1 MVLAGGHVLH
11 RRPCSPKPDNVVLR
25 TGSVLLFTWKST
37 FHIKTEISQ
46 NEPMFHETNWCFT
59 RGHLGS
65 PTSAG
70 RSCHIP
76 LGQSRNQSCTHPSPE
91 VMVNFPIFNN
101 SQTCPPVLPRP
112 YCLPSTKPASQ
123 SVLEFICC
131 NQIYIWDN
139 MILLTVWI
147 QSPHDDLWTSLPDDP
162 VIEASTIDEPHSSF
176 SVLPQV
182 EPGGIVHELSSCD
195 P

>member
-1 MVLAGGHVLH
+1 MQPKTRQCCPQNRLSSSFHMKIYVSHKDWNFTKWTNVSRNELMFHK
-11 RRPCSPKPDNVVLR
+11 RPSGVSNFCWTILPYPPRPESK
-25 TGSVLLFTWKST
+25 SVLYSSLTWITVKFDILT
-37 FHIKTEISQ
+37 I
-46 NEPMFHETNWCFT
+46 
-59 RGHLGS
+59 L
-65 PTSAG
+65 
-70 RSCHIP
+70 
-76 LGQSRNQSCTHPSPE
+76 
-91 VMVNFPIFNN
+91 IFNHG
-101 SQTCPPVLPRP
+101 QTCPPVLPRP

-147 QSPHDDLWTSLPDDP
+147 QSPHDDPWTSLPDDP

-182 EPGGIVHELSSCD
+182 EPGGIVHELSSFD